1 VPSDGESK
9 PLTADEPAVD
19 QLSFIDLLYAVPI
32 GDLAMRVSG
41 AQLDRVSAAD
51 WSAVAVVLAVIV
63 LSWVGVQRTARP

>member
-32 GDLAMRVSG
+32 GDGCGS
-41 AQLDRVSAAD
+41 
-51 WSAVAVVLAVIV
+51 
-63 LSWVGVQRTARP
+63 SWVTSGSPVTRGFVCI